1 MQMIVINTQFE
12 GFHHYPDAPKEVEF
26 LKLNHRHM
34 FHVEVQI
41 EVFHDD
47 RELEIIMVKRAL
59 TQFLTDNKRL
69 GTGSCEMLCK
79 SVQQWLKRKYP
90 AGPQMFERVVHVKV
104 MEDGE
109 NGAMLWDDLKV
120 EPGAVV
126 STETPLS
133 AKEATQLREQI
144 ITDMQRNFD
153 STQADVLHKAIE
165 QSDGLA
171 KYVHDVQELDKKFGL
186 DTYPELTTDN
196 LMFYTTALIGEAGEV
211 ANVVKKIVRDGE
223 SKELWESLDFEMVD
237 IMIYFIKFCIMTGI
251 DFDAAWNKKHEEL
264 AERYVAGKKHL
275 SYGSRKLD
283 RR

>member
-12 GFHHYPDAPKEVEF
+12 GFHSYPQAPEEVGF
-26 LKLNHRHM
+26 LRLNHRHM

-59 TQFLTDNKRL
+59 TEFLIDNKRL
-69 GTGSCEMLCK
+69 GTGSCEMVCK
-79 SVQQWLKRKYP
+79 SVQQWIKNGYP
-90 AGPQMFERVVHVKV
+90 VPHPVNVSERSVHVKV

-109 NGAMLWDDLKV
+109 NGAMLWDIQDYTEPSFNQVETTVSMEEVVLNMNNKV
-120 EPGAVV
+120 YGM
-126 STETPLS
+126 SG
-133 AKEATQLREQI
+133 TQPNLQ
-144 ITDMQRNFD
+144 
-153 STQADVLHKAIE
+153 
-165 QSDGLA
+165 
-171 KYVHDVQELDKKFGL
+171 KYIDDVQELDRKFGL

-223 SKELWESLDFEMVD
+223 SKELWQSLDFEMVD

-251 DFDAAWNKKHEEL
+251 DFDTAWDKKHEEL
-264 AERYVAGKKHL
+264 KERYVAGKKHL

-283 RR
+283 RG